1 MSSRDNKADR
11 LIAENAELRARLREA
26 EDTLAAIR
34 SGDVDALVV
43 GNDIYTLDSANA
55 VTNKLRKD
63 VLTQMEDAVIAFDR
77 DDHVVFMNPA
87 AERQYDRTS
96 SEALGRP
103 KPEVFEE
110 RWPDAAAEVRARAE
124 LQEAGVHRQ
133 QSVHVRHDGRE
144 LHVESTLSR
153 LRDADGSAIGHLAVI
168 RDVSERVRAEGT
180 LGAATRTLA
189 QRERQFA
196 TLVENSPDILTRLDR
211 GLRHVYVSPV
221 IGRYTGLDPSYFIGK
236 THAEAGMPPEL
247 CERWQIVLSQVLATG
262 REARIRFGYTAVD
275 NERRTFDARL
285 VPEFAEDGTVE
296 SVLSIA
302 ADVTEQE
309 LVDAQLR
316 ESQVRLQEADRRK
329 DEFLA
334 TLAHELRN
342 PLAPIR
348 NALQIMRLTD
358 DLAMNSNARGIIERQ
373 LQQMVHLVDDL
384 LDVSRIT
391 QGKVELRRENVDV
404 VTAVQTAI
412 ETSRP
417 LIDGGRH
424 ELTVRL
430 PALRTLIVDADITRL
445 CQIVANLLNNAA
457 KYTPEGGQIEVAAG
471 SEGDRALISVKDSG
485 VGIPPEMLPRVF
497 EMFAQVDR
505 SLDRSQ
511 GGLGIGLALVKRLV
525 EMHGGSVEAH
535 SEGQGSG
542 CQFVVRLPLV
552 QGAAAAPQSAPAAT
566 PEAEPGNEIRVLVV
580 DDNVDHA
587 ESLSQVL
594 RILGYATRTAHDGI
608 SALRLAESYRPH
620 AAVLDIGL
628 PDKSGVEVAR
638 AIRTQ
643 SWGRDMLL
651 IALSGWGQE
660 EDRRRTR
667 EAGFDHHFVKP
678 LDMDALTDLL
688 APLKRA
694 AATDDARPEQAVS
707 T

>member
-1 MSSRDNKADR
+1 
-11 LIAENAELRARLREA
+11 
-26 EDTLAAIR
+26 
-34 SGDVDALVV
+34 
-43 GNDIYTLDSANA
+43 
-55 VTNKLRKD
+55 
-63 VLTQMEDAVIAFDR
+63 
-77 DDHVVFMNPA
+77 
-87 AERQYDRTS
+87 
-96 SEALGRP
+96 
-103 KPEVFEE
+103 
-110 RWPDAAAEVRARAE
+110 
-124 LQEAGVHRQ
+124 
-133 QSVHVRHDGRE
+133 
-144 LHVESTLSR
+144 
-153 LRDADGSAIGHLAVI
+153 
-168 RDVSERVRAEGT
+168 
-180 LGAATRTLA
+180 
-189 QRERQFA
+189 
-196 TLVENSPDILTRLDR
+196 
-211 GLRHVYVSPV
+211 
-221 IGRYTGLDPSYFIGK
+221 
-236 THAEAGMPPEL
+236 
-247 CERWQIVLSQVLATG
+247 
-262 REARIRFGYTAVD
+262 
-275 NERRTFDARL
+275 
-285 VPEFAEDGTVE
+285 
-296 SVLSIA
+296 
-302 ADVTEQE
+302 
-309 LVDAQLR
+309 
-316 ESQVRLQEADRRK
+316 
-329 DEFLA
+329 
-334 TLAHELRN
+334 
-342 PLAPIR
+342 
-348 NALQIMRLTD
+348 
-358 DLAMNSNARGIIERQ
+358 
-373 LQQMVHLVDDL
+373 
-384 LDVSRIT
+384 
-391 QGKVELRRENVDV
+391 
-404 VTAVQTAI
+404 
-412 ETSRP
+412 
-417 LIDGGRH
+417 
-424 ELTVRL
+424 
-430 PALRTLIVDADITRL
+430 L

-594 RILGYATRTAHDGI
+594 RILGYATRTSHDGI